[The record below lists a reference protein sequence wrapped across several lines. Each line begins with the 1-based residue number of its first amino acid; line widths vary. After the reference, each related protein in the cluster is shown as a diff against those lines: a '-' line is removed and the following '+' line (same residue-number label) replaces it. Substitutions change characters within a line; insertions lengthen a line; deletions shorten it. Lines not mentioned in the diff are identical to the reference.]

1 MGLAATLDEMM
12 SEPMIPPTCRTDSLI
27 EYPSEFPIKI
37 MGATRDDFAATMVEL
52 IVLHDPDFH
61 AGKITIRASSK
72 GNYLGLTATVS
83 ATSREQL
90 DNIYR
95 VLTAHPMVKVVL

>member
-1 MGLAATLDEMM
+1 MQ
-12 SEPMIPPTCRTDSLI
+12 TCRVEGLI

-37 MGATRDDFAATMVEL
+37 MGAAHDDFAATMVEVI
-52 IVLHDPDFH
+52 IVHDPGFH
-61 AGKITIRASSK
+61 AGKIRMRASSK

-95 VLTAHPMVKVVL
+95 ALTSHPMVKVVL